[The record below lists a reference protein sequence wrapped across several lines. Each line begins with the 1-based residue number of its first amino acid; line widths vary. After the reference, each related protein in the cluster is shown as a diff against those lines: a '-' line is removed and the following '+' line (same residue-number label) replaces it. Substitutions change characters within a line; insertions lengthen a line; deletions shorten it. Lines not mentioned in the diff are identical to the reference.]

1 LKIES
6 GLKNRHLVKRIVLP
20 AMILMLIFTLIL
32 ATAVGAV
39 NIPFGETVKIILK
52 NFHIPIN
59 ADFAEGNESIIFYIR
74 FPRVIVAMLVGAGL
88 AVSGV
93 VMQGMFRNPMADP
106 GILGVSSGA
115 GLGAVTAIALGLT
128 ARSLFF
134 LPFFA
139 SAGSLL
145 ASFIIFI
152 LSSKKGKVTS
162 LTLILSGLAVSM
174 FISAITSMLLTSIH
188 GDQVKEFLFWTTGG
202 LSARRWEHAAIAAVP
217 IVTCTIILIAFARDL
232 NILMLGEEEAQS
244 VGLNTSA
251 TRKLLLFL
259 TSITTAA
266 AICVS
271 GSISFVGLIVPH
283 IMRLIVGPDHRTL
296 IPVSAIAGA
305 LFVVACDMVSR
316 IIFAPREIGVGI
328 VTSLIG
334 APYFL
339 FLLYRARKEGGAI

>member
-1 LKIES
+1 MKTVPGNKDRTVIKKIIIP
-6 GLKNRHLVKRIVLP
+6 V
-20 AMILMLIFTLIL
+20 MILLLIFTLIL

-39 NIPFGETVKIILK
+39 YIPFGETVKIILK
-52 NFHIPIN
+52 NFHLPIK

-115 GLGAVTAIALGLT
+115 GLGAVTAIALGLS

-134 LPFFA
+134 LPLFA

-145 ASFIIFI
+145 ASFIIFV
-152 LSSKKGKVTS
+152 LSSKRGKIPS

-174 FISAITSMLLTSIH
+174 FISALTSLLLTSIL

-202 LSARRWEHAAIAAVP
+202 LSARRWEHAAIAAIP
-217 IVTCTIILIAFARDL
+217 IITCTIILITYARDL
-232 NILMLGEEEAQS
+232 NVLMLGEEEAQA
-244 VGLNTSA
+244 VGLNSSA
-251 TRKLLLFL
+251 TRKALLFL

-283 IMRLIVGPDHRTL
+283 MMRLIVGPDHKIL

-305 LFVVACDMVSR
+305 LFVVACDLISR

-339 FLLYRARKEGGAI
+339 FLLYRARKEGGTI